1 MPELPKPLGEGSEG
15 ETDDSIEA
23 LLHGPEEA
31 ADMEI
36 ERETVVEAAVSFAAV
51 FVFIGAVV
59 VVGMQFQT
67 GPDKHLSATGGLAM
81 LGAIGLFV
89 VVMMLVG
96 LWFARQE

>member
-1 MPELPKPLGEGSEG
+1 MLELPKPLGHRF
-15 ETDDSIEA
+15 EA
-23 LLHGPEEA
+23 ILHGPEEA

-59 VVGMQFQT
+59 AVGMQFRT
-67 GPDKHLSATGGLAM
+67 NGNLSATGGLAM

-89 VVMMLVG
+89 VVMMLLG
-96 LWFARQE
+96 LWFASQE